1 MKAFYS
7 DRPCVFDCS
16 HRWDP
21 DLREWIRQPGS
32 EVEQAKREEE
42 SRKKDEEEESRKEGG
57 EEEKARKEEEEKQ
70 QKQEGSKVKRRV
82 QVEETRRGI
91 ELEKETSGQA
101 HLRRRRQNQ

>member
-1 MKAFYS
+1 MKAFHS

-32 EVEQAKREEE
+32 EVEEAKREEE
-42 SRKKDEEEESRKEGG
+42 GRKQDESRKEDG

-70 QKQEGSKVKRRV
+70 QKEEGSKVKRRV